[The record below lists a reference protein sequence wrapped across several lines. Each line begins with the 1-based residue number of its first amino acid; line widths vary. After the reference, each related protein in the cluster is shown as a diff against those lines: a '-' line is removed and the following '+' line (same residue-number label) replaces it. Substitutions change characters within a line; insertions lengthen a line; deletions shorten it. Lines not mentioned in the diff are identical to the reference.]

1 MPLTLRSARDR
12 ALRWLP
18 QGALLPEPDWCWRH
32 AAVSLVLAAHLPLLS
47 VWALVAGPP
56 GELWHVLL
64 PLAVLLA
71 ASRAR
76 VLSRTVRSFAAAV
89 GLLTCSAVVVHLSG
103 SGTEGHF
110 HFFVAVAVVAL
121 YQDWAVYAL
130 AVAFVLLHHG
140 VVVAPSGG
148 ESWSW
153 ALVHAAYVLAESAV
167 LVLFWRA
174 NEMSRAAEARARAEL
189 DVGHDSVRARI
200 AAADRMREDLIGTV
214 SHEFRTPLTGIRGNA
229 LTLLKRGHRVDEA
242 KREELLKAILAQEQ
256 RLSRLLENMLLASQA
271 TAVDPTAATDVESV
285 ATAVADAAAG
295 EDGSRVSVVVEEGLV
310 AHIDRTA
317 LEHVLGN
324 LLENAALHGAP
335 GSQTLVAG
343 GLDDEG
349 VWLRVSNEGRVLDL
363 TDKRQLFRPFTQVDS
378 SPRREREGIGV
389 GLYVV
394 QRLVEVYG
402 GSVDVD
408 SHSGWVTVEVRLH
421 PGRAARPLASAAS

>member
-1 MPLTLRSARDR
+1 MSMTLRSARDQ
-12 ALRWLP
+12 ALSWLP
-18 QGALLPEPDWCWRH
+18 RGALLPEAEWRWRH
-32 AAVSLVLAAHLPLLS
+32 AAVCVVLAVHLPVLS
-47 VWALVAGPP
+47 VWALLAGPP

-64 PLAVLLA
+64 PLAALLA
-71 ASRAR
+71 ASGARA
-76 VLSRTVRSFAAAV
+76 LGRTARSFTAAL

-103 SGTEGHF
+103 PGNEGHF
-110 HFFVAVAVVAL
+110 HFFTTVAVIAL

-148 ESWSW
+148 ESWVW
-153 ALVHAAYVLAESAV
+153 ALTHAAYVLAESAV

-174 NEMSRAAEARARAEL
+174 NELSRAAEARARAEL
-189 DVGHDSVRARI
+189 AVGHDSVRARL

-271 TAVDPTAATDVESV
+271 TAVDPTASTDVEAV
-285 ATAVADAAAG
+285 ATAVANASS
-295 EDGSRVSVVVEEGLV
+295 DGASRVFVVVEEGLT
-310 AHIDRTA
+310 AHIDRKA
-317 LEHVLGN
+317 LEHVLAN

-343 GLDDEG
+343 GLDDQG

-378 SPRREREGIGV
+378 STRREREGIGV

-408 SHSGWVTVEVRLH
+408 SHSGWVTVEVRLR
-421 PGRAARPLASAAS
+421 PGAAARPLATATG

>member
-1 MPLTLRSARDR
+1 MPVTLSSARDR

-18 QGALLPEPDWCWRH
+18 QGALLPEPDWRWRH
-32 AAVSLVLAAHLPLLS
+32 AAVCLVLAAHLPLLS
-47 VWALVAGPP
+47 VWALVAGPR

-64 PLAVLLA
+64 PLAALLA
-71 ASRAR
+71 ASQTR
-76 VLSRTVRSFAAAV
+76 VLSRTVRSLAAAA

-103 SGTEGHF
+103 AGTEGHF

-130 AVAFVLLHHG
+130 AVAFVLVHHG

-148 ESWSW
+148 ESWGW
-153 ALVHAAYVLAESAV
+153 ALTHAAYVLAESAV

-174 NEMSRAAEARARAEL
+174 NEMTREAEARARAEL
-189 DVGHDSVRARI
+189 TVGQDSVRARI
-200 AAADRMREDLIGTV
+200 AAADRIREDLIGTV

-242 KREELLKAILAQEQ
+242 KREELLKAILVQEQ

-271 TAVDPTAATDVESV
+271 TAVDPAAATDVEAV
-285 ATAVADAAAG
+285 ATAVANAAD
-295 EDGSRVSVVVEEGLV
+295 EDGSPVSVVVEEGLI
-310 AHIDRTA
+310 AHIDRKA

-324 LLENAALHGAP
+324 LLENAAQHGAP

-343 GLDDEG
+343 GLDEGG

-378 SPRREREGIGV
+378 STRREREGIGV

-408 SHSGWVTVEVRLH
+408 SHSGWVTVEVRLR
-421 PGRAARPLASAAS
+421 PGSAARPLAGASS